1 MVQADS
7 LMPGTC
13 YWSVSSAELGGDR
26 RAEAAGCFVA
36 ASRELASGSAPWIA
50 SAIADVVILV
60 CEAALAHRLGDYP
73 RVVDLLA
80 NRPQIL
86 SRQSRNQTGA
96 KTNSSSAVRAI
107 LDDPPIHI
115 RPVCSRK
122 RGCGPRT
129 LWVQRFSA
137 RP

>member
-13 YWSVSSAELGGDR
+13 YWSVSNAELGGDR
-26 RAEAAGCFVA
+26 RAEAAGCFLA
-36 ASRELASGSAPWIA
+36 ALRGLASGSALWTA
-50 SAIADVVILV
+50 WAIADVVILV

-86 SRQSRNQTGA
+86 SRQSPNQTGA
-96 KTNSSSAVRAI
+96 KTNSSSA
-107 LDDPPIHI
+107 
-115 RPVCSRK
+115 
-122 RGCGPRT
+122 
-129 LWVQRFSA
+129 
-137 RP
+137 